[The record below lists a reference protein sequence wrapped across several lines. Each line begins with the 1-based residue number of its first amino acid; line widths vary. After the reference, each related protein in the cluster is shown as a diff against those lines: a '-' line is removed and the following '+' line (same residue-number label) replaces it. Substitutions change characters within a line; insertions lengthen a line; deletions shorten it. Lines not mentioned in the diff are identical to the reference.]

1 MTPRSPRTFGSIPR
15 DDGSDLPA
23 TVPIAGRP
31 FWKMTGSGND
41 FVFLDNRSGGHEDL
55 VTADIIGAL
64 CDRRRGI
71 GADGMV
77 LIDAHPEYAFG
88 MRYFNRDGSLAEMCG
103 NAALCSASLA
113 RELGIAGPRDFTFET
128 PSGPVTARF
137 VSGEAEVDMVP
148 VTELAPSFDTP
159 LGAGEQRIGYARV
172 GVPHLV
178 VLVDDAVAVDV
189 FARGRTLRSLPQ
201 LAHGANA
208 NFVSRNA
215 AGEWRMRTYERGV
228 EEETLACGT
237 GTVATVAL
245 LTAWGFTT
253 GGATLRTS
261 SGCLVFASALPEQ
274 APVLRGEGRIVYTGL
289 LRDLTSG

>member
-1 MTPRSPRTFGSIPR
+1 M
-15 DDGSDLPA
+15 PA

-41 FVFLDNRSGGHEDL
+41 FVFLDNRTGGHEDL
-55 VTADIIGAL
+55 VTADVIGAL
-64 CDRRRGI
+64 CDRRRGV

-77 LIDAHPEYAFG
+77 LIDSHPEHAFG
-88 MRYFNRDGSLAEMCG
+88 MRYYNRDGSLAEMCG
-103 NAALCSASLA
+103 NAALCSANLA
-113 RELGIAGPRDFTFET
+113 RELGLAGARDFTFET

-137 VSGEAEVDMVP
+137 VAGEAEIDMVP
-148 VTELAPSFDTP
+148 VTELAPAFDTP
-159 LGAGEQRIGYARV
+159 LGTGEQRIGFARV

-178 VLVDDAVAVDV
+178 VLTNDADAVDV
-189 FARGRTLRSLPQ
+189 FARGRTLRYLPQ
-201 LAHGANA
+201 LANGANA
-208 NFVSRNA
+208 NFVSRNT

-245 LTAWGFTT
+245 LNAWGLTP
-253 GGATLRTS
+253 GGVTLRTS
-261 SGCLVFASALPEQ
+261 SGCDVYASALPGQ
-274 APVLRGEGRIVYTGL
+274 PPVLRGEGRIVYTGL